1 MTQNLENFSRSKIQ
15 SWIKSGAVSVNNK
28 MIETYNHYI
37 KSGDNIY
44 IQIPNTKENH
54 EISPD
59 KNVSFQ
65 ILFEDS
71 DILVINKPAGVVVH
85 PGAGNYEHT
94 LVNGL
99 VYHCKENLSKLNTN
113 LRPGIVHRIDKDTSG
128 ILVIA
133 KNDYTHLN
141 LAKQFECH
149 SIKRKYICFIYGI
162 LQPNNGKIETLLQRD
177 SRNRLRMAI
186 SQYSGK
192 KAITIYKSLKMFET
206 FASKVECELKT
217 GRTHQ
222 IRAHLSNIGHSLIG
236 DKLYKLKNYALPKK
250 INNEINNFQRQAL
263 HAYMLEFIHPLSE
276 KIMHFESELPDDM
289 QKLEKILGNGVT
301 T

>member
-1 MTQNLENFSRSKIQ
+1 MTQNLERFSRSKIQ
-15 SWIKSGAVSVNNK
+15 SWIKDGIVSVNNE
-28 MIETYNHYI
+28 IIGSTNHCI
-37 KSGDNIY
+37 KSGDSVHIK
-44 IQIPNTKENH
+44 IPDTNENYT
-54 EISPD
+54 ISPD

-65 ILFEDS
+65 ILFEDK

-99 VYHCKENLSKLNTN
+99 VYHCKKNLSQLNTN

-133 KNDYTHLN
+133 KNDFAHLN

-192 KAITIYKSLKMFET
+192 KAITIYKSLKMFGT

-236 DKLYKLKNYALPKK
+236 DKLYKLKNYALPKQ

-263 HAYMLEFIHPLSE
+263 HAYMLEFIHPLLE
-276 KIMHFESELPDDM
+276 KIMHFESKLPDDM
-289 QKLEKILGNGVT
+289 QQLEQILENGVT